1 MSDSSCWLSV
11 FNTII
16 ECLLSPDQL
25 IQVQFIF
32 PSILPEHPQLVSFTY
47 GSLLSP
53 NSQET
58 LPSAP
63 TSASAPAPAPASA
76 SASSP
81 SSYSSVI
88 TQSNQPLNETNKI
101 ENEEVKS
108 EEVNIDELTQ
118 NNIQFSFLIVLSCRQ
133 FFQFHLQFAY
143 KYKSV
148 PPESLKFVA
157 SPWVQEGN
165 KNSGKSKG
173 KNKKKT
179 DFKSRVFSMP
189 QMKLIQADSMRTEK

>member
-32 PSILPEHPQLVSFTY
+32 PSILPEHPQLISFTY

-58 LPSAP
+58 LPS
-63 TSASAPAPAPASA
+63 ASA

-88 TQSNQPLNETNKI
+88 TQSNQPLNETSKI

-108 EEVNIDELTQ
+108 EEANIDELTP
-118 NNIQFSFLIVLSCRQ
+118 NNIQFLFLIVLSCRQ

-148 PPESLKFVA
+148 PPKSLKFVA

-165 KNSGKSKG
+165 KNSGNSKG